1 MLIKRSWV
9 ALLAVLLAFLTT
21 APLLAAASD
30 DDCPADAVCV
40 RAGTAGRNAVQSPQA
55 PKPRAQ
61 APKQMHAAPTTAAP
75 KAPARTP
82 FSWLKLL
89 NQLIAK

>member
-1 MLIKRSWV
+1 MVIKRSWV
-9 ALLAVLLAFLTT
+9 ALLAVLLTFLTT
-21 APLLAAASD
+21 APLLAAAGD

-40 RAGTAGRNAVQSPQA
+40 RAGTAGSHGVQSPQA
-55 PKPRAQ
+55 PQPRAQ

-82 FSWLKLL
+82 FSWLKLFTE
-89 NQLIAK
+89 LIAK